1 MATERNPFE
10 KIPQEISNVVPLN
23 PVEVSE
29 EQEATFEVEPDGGVI
44 VDFNRTVEMEAE
56 APIKEWYGNLAEKI
70 DDGQLNEIANDVYNN
85 YDADKNSRQ
94 EWESMF
100 ERGFDLLGLK
110 IQESSEPFEGACT
123 AVHPLLVE
131 SAVKFQSKASQEL
144 FPSGGPIK
152 TQILGKSNPKR
163 ESQANRVKNF
173 MNYQLTEQMPEYF
186 DEFEKMLFHLPLIGA
201 AFKKIYYDANLKR
214 PVSEFVP
221 IDQFYVSYYASNLRK
236 ADRYTHVIYRSPID
250 MAKDIRSGIYSDTE
264 LPAATN
270 PEPTAFASK
279 MDTIL
284 GFSPT
289 GDSDPQYVLLEQ
301 HCYLE
306 LNEPESEEG
315 IALPY
320 IVTVEEQSRKV
331 LCIRRNYKPDDP
343 NKEKIS
349 HFVHYRF
356 VPGFGFYGF
365 GLMHFLGNLTMS
377 ATAAMRSLIDAG
389 QFANLPGGFKAKGVR
404 IVGDND
410 PISPGEFKEV
420 ESTGVDLAK
429 AIVPLPYKEPSS
441 TLFQMLGFVTAAG
454 QKFADSTEQIVSE
467 ASSYG
472 PVGTTMALLE
482 ASSKFFSAIHKRL
495 HKAQRDE
502 FRILARIDYDYL
514 PSEYPYDVPFENR
527 NIFKSDFDGRVDVIP
542 VSDPNIPSNA
552 HRLMI
557 AQMAMQMAQQ
567 SPPGLFNMEALSRT
581 ILQASNMPN
590 LEEILPPKIK
600 PQPLDPVS
608 DIMAAVK
615 GIPIAAFA
623 GQNHDAHV
631 QVKGAYLQDP
641 LNGGNPVMQRVRP
654 ILEANIQEHMVHK
667 YQEQMDGITKQALEQ
682 MPEQGPEV
690 LEGVMAQA
698 AQQVLNANKAMG
710 LAKSPEQQLVI
721 LEQKKVEL
729 EQQKLQM
736 EAANNAAEAALD
748 AQKLQLE
755 EAKLMKEV
763 VAEGQQATFKKEK
776 ADLDRASKETMKT
789 VELLAK
795 SAIEDQKSEMKS
807 LDLLIK
813 IALEKQKVDL
823 DQANLK
829 EKIMQQAAQ
838 VKSDKDIKMIELV
851 NKVIEQEIKQKGE
864 S

>member
-10 KIPQEISNVVPLN
+10 QIPQAISNVVPLN
-23 PVEVSE
+23 PVEIDE

-44 VDFNRTVEMEAE
+44 VDFNRTVVMEAE
-56 APIKEWYGNLAEKI
+56 APIKEWYINLAENL
-70 DDGQLNEIANDVYNN
+70 DDDILNNISNEVYNN

-110 IQESSEPFEGACT
+110 IQETSEPFEGACT

-152 TQILGKSNPKR
+152 TQILGKSNPKL

-186 DEFEKMLFHLPLIGA
+186 DEFEKMLFHLPLIGS

-221 IDQFYVSYYASNLRK
+221 IDQFYVSYYASNLYN

-250 MAKDIRSGIYSDTE
+250 LAKDIRSGIYSDTE
-264 LPAATN
+264 LPKATN

-289 GDSDPQYVLLEQ
+289 GDANPQYVLLEQ

-306 LNEPESEEG
+306 IKEANAEEG

-331 LCIRRNYKPDDP
+331 LCIRRNYKPDDT

-404 IVGDND
+404 MVGNND

-420 ESTGVDLAK
+420 EATGMDLAK

-441 TLFQMLGFVTAAG
+441 TLFQMLGFVTQAG

-467 ASSYG
+467 AASYG

-514 PSEYPYDVPFENR
+514 PNEYPYDVPYESR
-527 NIFKSDFDGRVDVIP
+527 NIFKSDFDGRVDVLP

-567 SPPGLFNMEALSRT
+567 SPPGMFNLEALNRT
-581 ILQASNMPN
+581 ILTAANMPN
-590 LEEILPPKIK
+590 MEEILPPKKK
-600 PQPLDPVS
+600 PQPLDPIS
-608 DIMAAVK
+608 DIMAATK
-615 GIPIAAFA
+615 GIPIAAFP

-631 QVKGAYLQDP
+631 QVKGAFLQDP
-641 LNGGNPVMQRVRP
+641 LNGKNPAMQRIKPV
-654 ILEANIQEHMVHK
+654 LEANIQEHMVHK
-667 YQEQMDGITKQALEQ
+667 YQEQVNGVAKATLEQ
-682 MPEQGPEV
+682 IPQQTPEV
-690 LEGVMAQA
+690 MEAVMAYA
-698 AQQVLNANKAMG
+698 AQQVLNANQAAG
-710 LAKSPEQQLVI
+710 QVGSPEQQLVV

-729 EQQKLQM
+729 EQHKLQLD
-736 EAANNAAEAALD
+736 AAQNAAEATLD

-755 EAKLMKEV
+755 EAKLTKE
-763 VAEGQQATFKKEK
+763 AMEAGQSAAFRQEK
-776 ADLDRASKETMKT
+776 ADLDRASKETMKSL
-789 VELLAK
+789 ELLTKVSLETNKLESQESMKTMEEMIKAALNEEK
-795 SAIEDQKSEMKS
+795 LELEDKAIRTKATEKAADIDK
-807 LDLLIK
+807 
-813 IALEKQKVDL
+813 EKQ
-823 DQANLK
+823 
-829 EKIMQQAAQ
+829 
-838 VKSDKDIKMIELV
+838 IKMADLIM
-851 NKVIEQEIKQKGE
+851 KQ
-864 S
+864 